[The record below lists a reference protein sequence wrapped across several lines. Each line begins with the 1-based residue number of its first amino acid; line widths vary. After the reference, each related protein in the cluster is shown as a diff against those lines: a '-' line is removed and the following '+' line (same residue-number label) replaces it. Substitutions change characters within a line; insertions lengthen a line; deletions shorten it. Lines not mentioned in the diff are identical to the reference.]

1 MLKAHGVSTAR
12 SPAKEAEELPSPDT
26 TPVKRKAAAP
36 RAASGSAKKPRAGKA
51 KVKKHE
57 SDDEPLDTKDD
68 VKKAED
74 SDSGLSGE
82 IPPLPLDGPTSALE
96 YLCQFFE

>member
-82 IPPLPLDGPTSALE
+82 IPPLVNAPRPCHCS
-96 YLCQFFE
+96 C